1 MMGEEGARLDNSEL
15 KSSKIKYNMLSMF
28 VYIIGIILLVQ
39 LFNLQIVKGQE
50 YREQSNTRLTRE
62 STLKA
67 ARGNIL
73 DRTGNKIVSNT
84 MGFRLDLYKTKV
96 DSETLNNT
104 ILKLVNILEKNGDSY
119 YDNLPITVEPFAF
132 NISDEDEI
140 KKWKKNNKLDENASA
155 EDCFYALKEK
165 YEIQSNDILESRK
178 IMAVRYEISQNGYSS
193 TKAVEICGNL
203 SRTSA
208 MEISENSSQ
217 FAGIDIVT
225 EPIIS
230 YTSGSLA
237 SHILGTVGKIDPN
250 ELEGK
255 EDTYG
260 MNDLIGKTGIQYVFE
275 DLLKGTNGVRQI
287 DMDIEGT
294 VTGEY
299 VAEEAIAGSDVVLS
313 IDSNIQAATEKALKD
328 NITKIS
334 TGGFASRSEADAGA
348 VVVMNV
354 KTGEILAM
362 ASYPDYEPQLFVN
375 GISNEKYQEY
385 NAVSALYNRAIS
397 GTYAPGSIFKMVT
410 AIAGLETGAINVK
423 TTINDTGVYPYA
435 HKPVCWIYTEYGK
448 GHGFLNVSQAI
459 KHSCNYFFYEVGN
472 RIGIDTLEKYAK
484 YFGLGK
490 KTQVE
495 LPSESTGVVASQ
507 KRADEEN
514 RIWYLGETL
523 SASIGQ
529 SYNNFTPIQMAKYI
543 SMLAN
548 GGKNVDVTLIKTVI
562 DSNGNQM
569 SKQQIDEYVNNK
581 LGFSSDD
588 NVEDLNISQ
597 ENLRAVLEGMKGVTS
612 ESGGTAYST
621 FAGFNVEVAGKTG
634 TAQVGNKTNGWF
646 AGFAPYD
653 DPEIAIV
660 AVVENVTH
668 GGYTAEIAKDILAE
682 YFGMNASEIIESQEA
697 IPSVQVIR

>member
-1 MMGEEGARLDNSEL
+1 MSLGNSDI
-15 KSSKIKYNMLSMF
+15 KSNRIKYNIISMC

-62 STLKA
+62 SVLKA

-73 DRTGNKIVSNT
+73 DRTGNPIVSNS

-96 DSETLNNT
+96 DNQTLNDT
-104 ILKLVNILEKNGDSY
+104 ILKIINILEKNGDKY
-119 YDNLPITVEPFAF
+119 ADNLPITVQPFAF
-132 NISDEDEI
+132 TSQDDEYV
-140 KKWKKNNKLDENASA
+140 KNWKKKNKIDENASS
-155 EDCFYALKEK
+155 EDCFYILKKK
-165 YEIQSNDILESRK
+165 YEIQSDDINEARK
-178 IMAVRYEISQNGYSS
+178 IMAIRYEISQNGYSS
-193 TKAVEICGNL
+193 TKAVEICSNL
-203 SRTSA
+203 SRASSL
-208 MEISENSSQ
+208 ELSEKNTD

-237 SHILGTVGKIDPN
+237 SHILGTVGKIKQE
-250 ELEGK
+250 ELNGK
-255 EDTYG
+255 EDTYT
-260 MNDLIGKTGIQYVFE
+260 MNDIIGKTGIQYVFE
-275 DLLKGTNGVRQI
+275 DLLKGKNGIRQI

-299 VAEEAIAGSDVVLS
+299 IAKEAIAGSDVVLT
-313 IDSNIQAATEKALKD
+313 IDSNVQAITEKALKD
-328 NITKIS
+328 NIIKIS
-334 TGGFASRSEADAGA
+334 TGGFSSRSDADAGA

-375 GISNEKYQEY
+375 GISNEKYEEY
-385 NAVSALYNRAIS
+385 SKGSALFNRAIS

-410 AIAGLETGAINVK
+410 AIAGLESGVINTK

-435 HKPVCWIYTEYGK
+435 HRPVCWYYTEYGR
-448 GHGFLNVSQAI
+448 GHGYLNVSQAI

-490 KTQVE
+490 KTNVE
-495 LPSESTGVVASQ
+495 LPSEATGVVASR

-514 RIWYLGETL
+514 RTWYLGETL

-548 GGKNVDVTLIKTVI
+548 GGKNIDVTLVKTVI
-562 DSNGNQM
+562 DSNGYQM
-569 SKQQIDEYVNNK
+569 SKQEIDEYVNKK
-581 LGFSSDD
+581 LNLKSDEE
-588 NVEDLNISQ
+588 NSNLNISQ
-597 ENLRAVLEGMKGVTS
+597 DNLKAILEGMKGVTS

-621 FAGFNVEVAGKTG
+621 FSKFNVEVAGKTG

-660 AVVENVTH
+660 VVVENVTH
-668 GGYTAEIAKDILAE
+668 GGYTAEVAKDIFAE
-682 YFGMNASEIIESQEA
+682 YFGMNAEEIEESQEA

>member
-1 MMGEEGARLDNSEL
+1 MSLGNSDI
-15 KSSKIKYNMLSMF
+15 KSNRIKYNIISMC

-62 STLKA
+62 SVLKA

-73 DRTGNKIVSNT
+73 DRTGNPIVSNS

-96 DSETLNNT
+96 DNQTLNDT
-104 ILKLVNILEKNGDSY
+104 ILKIINILEKNGDKY
-119 YDNLPITVEPFAF
+119 ADNLPITVQPFAF
-132 NISDEDEI
+132 TSQDDEYV
-140 KKWKKNNKLDENASA
+140 KNWKKKNKINENASA
-155 EDCFYALKEK
+155 EDCFYILKKK
-165 YEIQSNDILESRK
+165 YEIQSDDINEARK
-178 IMAVRYEISQNGYSS
+178 IMAIRYEISQNGYSS
-193 TKAVEICGNL
+193 TKAVEICSNL
-203 SRTSA
+203 SRASSL
-208 MEISENSSQ
+208 ELSEKNTD

-237 SHILGTVGKIDPN
+237 SHILGTVGKIKQE
-250 ELEGK
+250 ELNGK
-255 EDTYG
+255 EDTYT
-260 MNDLIGKTGIQYVFE
+260 MNDIIGKTGIQYVFE
-275 DLLKGTNGVRQI
+275 DLLKGKNGIRQI

-299 VAEEAIAGSDVVLS
+299 IAKEAIAGSDVVLT
-313 IDSNIQAATEKALKD
+313 IDSNVQAITEKALKD
-328 NITKIS
+328 NIIKIS
-334 TGGFASRSEADAGA
+334 TGGFSSRSDADAGA

-354 KTGEILAM
+354 KTGEILAI

-375 GISNEKYQEY
+375 GISNEKYEEY
-385 NAVSALYNRAIS
+385 SKGSALFNRAIS

-410 AIAGLETGAINVK
+410 AIAGLESGVINTK

-435 HKPVCWIYTEYGK
+435 HRPVCWYYTEYGR
-448 GHGFLNVSQAI
+448 GHGYLNVSQAI

-490 KTQVE
+490 KTNVE
-495 LPSESTGVVASQ
+495 LPSEATGVVASR

-514 RIWYLGETL
+514 RTWYLGETL

-548 GGKNVDVTLIKTVI
+548 GGKNIDVTLVKTVI
-562 DSNGNQM
+562 DSNGYQM
-569 SKQQIDEYVNNK
+569 SKQEIDEYVNKK
-581 LGFSSDD
+581 LNLKSDEE
-588 NVEDLNISQ
+588 NSNLNISQ
-597 ENLRAVLEGMKGVTS
+597 DNLKAILEGMKGVTS

-621 FAGFNVEVAGKTG
+621 FSKFNVEVAGKTG

-660 AVVENVTH
+660 VVVENVTH
-668 GGYTAEIAKDILAE
+668 GGYTAEVAKDIFAE
-682 YFGMNASEIIESQEA
+682 YFGMNAEEIEESQEA

>member
-1 MMGEEGARLDNSEL
+1 MGDSDA
-15 KSSKIKYNMLSMF
+15 KSSKIKYNMISML
-28 VYIIGIILLVQ
+28 VYILGIILLIQ

-50 YREQSNTRLTRE
+50 YRNQSNTRLTRE
-62 STLKA
+62 SVLKA

-73 DRTGNKIVSNT
+73 DRTGNPIVSNS

-96 DSETLNNT
+96 DNQTLNNT
-104 ILKLVNILEKNGDSY
+104 ILNIINILEKNGDKY
-119 YDNLPITVEPFAF
+119 NDNLPITVEPFAF
-132 NISDEDEI
+132 TSDDEEYL
-140 KKWKKNNKLDENASA
+140 KNWKKKNKINENASA

-165 YEIQSNDILESRK
+165 YEIQSNNIQETRK
-178 IMAVRYEISQNGYSS
+178 IMAIRYEISQNGYSS
-193 TKAVEICGNL
+193 TKAVEICKNL
-203 SRTSA
+203 SRASS
-208 MEISENSSQ
+208 MELSEKNAD

-237 SHILGTVGKIDPN
+237 SHILGTVGKIDPK

-255 EDTYG
+255 EDTYD
-260 MNDLIGKTGIQYVFE
+260 MNDMIGKTGIQFVFE
-275 DLLKGTNGVRQI
+275 ELLKGKNGIRQI

-294 VTGEY
+294 ITGEY
-299 VAEEAIAGSDVVLS
+299 IAEEAVAGSDVVLT
-313 IDSNIQAATEKALKD
+313 IDSNVQAVTEKALKD

-334 TGGFASRSEADAGA
+334 SGGFSSRSDADAGA

-362 ASYPDYEPQLFVN
+362 ASYPDYEPQLFVE
-375 GISNEKYQEY
+375 GISSEKYQEY
-385 NAVSALYNRAIS
+385 QKISALYNRAIS
-397 GTYAPGSIFKMVT
+397 GAYAPGSIFKMVT
-410 AIAGLETGAINVK
+410 AIAGLEEGAINTN
-423 TTINDTGVYPYA
+423 TTINDTGVYPHA
-435 HKPVCWIYTEYGK
+435 HKPVCWYYTEYGT
-448 GHGFLNVSQAI
+448 GHGPLNVSQAI

-472 RIGIDTLEKYAK
+472 RIGIDKLEKYAN

-490 KTQVE
+490 KTHVE
-495 LPSESTGVVASQ
+495 LPSEASGKVAS
-507 KRADEEN
+507 RTIADSEN
-514 RIWYLGETL
+514 RSWYLGETL

-548 GGKNVDVTLIKTVI
+548 GGKNIDVTLIKTVI

-581 LGFSSDD
+581 LGFDSND
-588 NVEDLNISQ
+588 NTEDLHISQ
-597 ENLRAVLEGMKGVTS
+597 DNLKAILEGMKGVTS

-653 DPEIAIV
+653 NPEIAIV
-660 AVVENVTH
+660 VVVENVTH
-668 GGYTAEIAKDILAE
+668 GGYTAEVARDIFAE
-682 YFGMNASEIIESQEA
+682 YFGMNATKIVESQEA
-697 IPSVQVIR
+697 IPSSQVVR

>member
-1 MMGEEGARLDNSEL
+1 MGDSEV
-15 KSSKIKYNMLSMF
+15 KSSRVKYNIITML
-28 VYIIGIILLVQ
+28 VYILGIILLIQ

-50 YREQSNTRLTRE
+50 YRNQSNTRLTRE
-62 STLKA
+62 SVLKA

-73 DRTGNKIVSNT
+73 DRTGNPIVSNT

-96 DSETLNNT
+96 DNQTLNDT
-104 ILKLVNILEKNGDSY
+104 ILKIINILEKNGDKY
-119 YDNLPITVEPFAF
+119 NDNLIITVEPFGF
-132 NISDEDEI
+132 TSQDEEYL
-140 KKWKKNNKLDENASA
+140 KSWKKKNKINENASA

-165 YEIQSNDILESRK
+165 YQIQSNDIQETRK
-178 IMAVRYEISQNGYSS
+178 IMAIRYEISQNGYSS

-203 SRTSA
+203 SRASS
-208 MEISENSSQ
+208 MELSEKNAD

-230 YTSGSLA
+230 YNSGSLA
-237 SHILGTVGKIDPN
+237 SHILGTVGKIDQK
-250 ELEGK
+250 ELEGNENK
-255 EDTYG
+255 YD
-260 MNDLIGKTGIQYVFE
+260 MNDVVGKTGIQYVFE
-275 DLLKGTNGVRQI
+275 DLLKGKNGIRQI
-287 DMDIEGT
+287 DMDIQGT

-299 VAEEAIAGSDVVLS
+299 IAQEAVAGSDVVLT
-313 IDSNIQAATEKALKD
+313 IDSNVQAVTEKALKD

-334 TGGFASRSEADAGA
+334 TGGFSSRSDADAGA

-362 ASYPDYEPQLFVN
+362 ARYPDYEPHLCVN
-375 GISNEKYQEY
+375 GISNEKYSEY
-385 NAVSALYNRAIS
+385 QKISALYNRAIS
-397 GTYAPGSIFKMVT
+397 GAYAPGSIFKMVT
-410 AIAGLETGAINVK
+410 AIAGLEEGVINK
-423 TTINDTGVYPYA
+423 NTLINDTGVYPHA
-435 HKPVCWIYTEYGK
+435 HKPVCWYYTEYGR
-448 GHGFLNVSQAI
+448 GHGNLNVSQAI

-472 RIGIDTLEKYAK
+472 RIGIDKIEKYAQ

-490 KTQVE
+490 KTHVE
-495 LPSESTGVVASQ
+495 LPSEATGKVASR
-507 KRADEEN
+507 KIADGEN
-514 RIWYLGETL
+514 RSWYLGETL

-548 GGKNVDVTLIKTVI
+548 GGKNIDVTLIKTVI

-569 SKQQIDEYVNNK
+569 SKQQIKEFVDKK
-581 LGFSSDD
+581 LGFNSDE
-588 NVEDLNISQ
+588 NTEDLNIS
-597 ENLRAVLEGMKGVTS
+597 EDNLRAVLEGMKGVTS

-653 DPEIAIV
+653 NPEIAIV
-660 AVVENVTH
+660 VVVENVTH
-668 GGYTAEIAKDILAE
+668 GGYTAEVARDIFAE
-682 YFGMNASEIIESQEA
+682 YFGMNASQIVESQEA
-697 IPSVQVIR
+697 IPSVQIVR

>member
-1 MMGEEGARLDNSEL
+1 MSLGNSDI
-15 KSSKIKYNMLSMF
+15 KSNRIKYNIISMC

-62 STLKA
+62 SVLKA

-73 DRTGNKIVSNT
+73 DRTGNPIVSNS

-96 DSETLNNT
+96 DNQTLNDT
-104 ILKLVNILEKNGDSY
+104 ILKIINILEKNGDKY
-119 YDNLPITVEPFAF
+119 ADNLPITVQPFAF
-132 NISDEDEI
+132 TSQDDEYV
-140 KKWKKNNKLDENASA
+140 KNWKKKNKIDENASA
-155 EDCFYALKEK
+155 EDCFYILKKK
-165 YEIQSNDILESRK
+165 YEIQSDDINEARK
-178 IMAVRYEISQNGYSS
+178 IMAIRYEISQNGYSS
-193 TKAVEICGNL
+193 TKAVEICSNL
-203 SRTSA
+203 SRASSL
-208 MEISENSSQ
+208 ELSEKNTD

-237 SHILGTVGKIDPN
+237 SHILGTVGKIKQE
-250 ELEGK
+250 ELNGK
-255 EDTYG
+255 EDTYT
-260 MNDLIGKTGIQYVFE
+260 MNDIIGKTGIQYVFE
-275 DLLKGTNGVRQI
+275 DLLKGKNGIRQI

-299 VAEEAIAGSDVVLS
+299 IAKEAIAGSDVVLT
-313 IDSNIQAATEKALKD
+313 IDSNVQAITEKALKD
-328 NITKIS
+328 NIIKIS
-334 TGGFASRSEADAGA
+334 TGGFSSRSDADAGA

-375 GISNEKYQEY
+375 GISNEKYEEY
-385 NAVSALYNRAIS
+385 SKGSALFNRAIS

-410 AIAGLETGAINVK
+410 AIAGLESGVINTK

-435 HKPVCWIYTEYGK
+435 HRPVCWYYTEYGR
-448 GHGFLNVSQAI
+448 GHGYLNVSQAI

-490 KTQVE
+490 KTNVE
-495 LPSESTGVVASQ
+495 LPSEATGVVASR

-514 RIWYLGETL
+514 RTWYLGETL

-548 GGKNVDVTLIKTVI
+548 GGKNIDVTLIKTVI
-562 DSNGNQM
+562 NSNGYQM
-569 SKQQIDEYVNNK
+569 SKQEIDEYVNKK
-581 LGFSSDD
+581 LNLKSDEE
-588 NVEDLNISQ
+588 NSNLNISQ
-597 ENLRAVLEGMKGVTS
+597 DNLKAILEGMKGVTS

-621 FAGFNVEVAGKTG
+621 FSKFNVEVAGKTG

-660 AVVENVTH
+660 VVVENVTH
-668 GGYTAEIAKDILAE
+668 GGYTAEVAKDIFAE
-682 YFGMNASEIIESQEA
+682 YFGMNAEEIEESQEA

>member
-1 MMGEEGARLDNSEL
+1 MSLGNSDI
-15 KSSKIKYNMLSMF
+15 KSNRIKYNIISMC

-62 STLKA
+62 SVLKA

-73 DRTGNKIVSNT
+73 DRTGNPIVSNS

-96 DSETLNNT
+96 DNQTLNDT
-104 ILKLVNILEKNGDSY
+104 ILKIINILEKNGDKY
-119 YDNLPITVEPFAF
+119 ADNLPITVQPFAF
-132 NISDEDEI
+132 TSQDDEYV
-140 KKWKKNNKLDENASA
+140 KNWKKKNKIDENASA
-155 EDCFYALKEK
+155 EDCFYILKKK
-165 YEIQSNDILESRK
+165 YEIQSDDINEARK
-178 IMAVRYEISQNGYSS
+178 IMAIRYEISQNGYSS
-193 TKAVEICGNL
+193 TKAVEICSNL
-203 SRTSA
+203 SRASSL
-208 MEISENSSQ
+208 ELSEKNTD

-237 SHILGTVGKIDPN
+237 SHILGTVGKIKQE
-250 ELEGK
+250 ELNGK
-255 EDTYG
+255 EDTYT
-260 MNDLIGKTGIQYVFE
+260 MNDIIGKTGIQYVFE
-275 DLLKGTNGVRQI
+275 DLLKGKNGIRQI

-299 VAEEAIAGSDVVLS
+299 IAKEAIAGSDVVLT
-313 IDSNIQAATEKALKD
+313 IDSNVQAITEKALKD
-328 NITKIS
+328 NIIKIS
-334 TGGFASRSEADAGA
+334 TGGFSSRSDADAGA

-375 GISNEKYQEY
+375 GISNEKYEEY
-385 NAVSALYNRAIS
+385 SKGSALFNRAIS

-410 AIAGLETGAINVK
+410 AIAGLESGVINTK

-435 HKPVCWIYTEYGK
+435 HRPVCWYYTEYGR
-448 GHGFLNVSQAI
+448 GHGYLNVSQAI

-472 RIGIDTLEKYAK
+472 RMGIDTLEKYAK

-490 KTQVE
+490 KTNVE
-495 LPSESTGVVASQ
+495 LPSEATGVVASR

-514 RIWYLGETL
+514 RTWYLGETL

-548 GGKNVDVTLIKTVI
+548 GGKNIDVTLVKTVI
-562 DSNGNQM
+562 DSNGYQM
-569 SKQQIDEYVNNK
+569 SKQEINEYVNKK
-581 LGFSSDD
+581 LNLKSDEE
-588 NVEDLNISQ
+588 NSNLNISQ
-597 ENLRAVLEGMKGVTS
+597 DNLKAILEGMKGVTS

-621 FAGFNVEVAGKTG
+621 FSKFNVEVAGKTG

-660 AVVENVTH
+660 VVVENVTH
-668 GGYTAEIAKDILAE
+668 GGYTAEVAKDIFAE
-682 YFGMNASEIIESQEA
+682 YFGMNAEEIEESQEA

>member
-1 MMGEEGARLDNSEL
+1 MQDLEA
-15 KSSKIKYNMLSMF
+15 KSSKFKFNILSML
-28 VYIIGIILLVQ
+28 VYILGIILLVQ
-39 LFNLQIVKGQE
+39 LFNLQIIKGQE

-62 STLKA
+62 SVLKA

-73 DRTGNKIVSNT
+73 DRTGNPIVSNT

-96 DSETLNNT
+96 DNQTLNET
-104 ILKLVNILEKNGDSY
+104 ILKIINILEKNGDKY
-119 YDNLPITVEPFAF
+119 NDNLPITVEPFAF
-132 NISDEDEI
+132 TSQDEQYLKD
-140 KKWKKNNKLDENASA
+140 WKKKNKINENASA
-155 EDCFYALKEK
+155 EECFYSLKEK
-165 YEIQSNDILESRK
+165 YEIQSESVSETRK
-178 IMAVRYEISQNGYSS
+178 IMSIRYEISQNGYSS
-193 TKAVEICGNL
+193 TKAVKICNNL
-203 SRTSA
+203 SRTSV
-208 MEISENSSQ
+208 MELSEKNAE

-230 YTSGSLA
+230 YSSGNLA
-237 SHILGTVGKIDPN
+237 SHILGTVGKIDSK

-255 EDTYG
+255 EDTYD

-275 DLLKGTNGVRQI
+275 DLLKGKNGIRQI

-299 VAEEAIAGSDVVLS
+299 IAQEAVAGSDVVLT
-313 IDSNIQAATEKALKD
+313 IDSNIQAITEKALKD

-334 TGGFASRSEADAGA
+334 TGGFSSRSNADAGA

-362 ASYPDYEPQLFVN
+362 ASYPDYEPQLFID
-375 GISNEKYQEY
+375 GISSEKYNEY
-385 NAVSALYNRAIS
+385 QKTSALYNRAIS
-397 GTYAPGSIFKMVT
+397 GAYAPGSIFKMVT
-410 AIAGLETGAINVK
+410 AIAGLESGVINPQ
-423 TTINDTGVYPYA
+423 TTINDTGVYPHA
-435 HKPVCWIYTEYGK
+435 HKPVCWYYTEYGT
-448 GHGFLNVSQAI
+448 GHGLLNVSQAI

-495 LPSESTGVVASQ
+495 LPSEATGKVASR
-507 KRADEEN
+507 KIADEEN
-514 RIWYLGETL
+514 RVWYVGETL
-523 SASIGQ
+523 SAAIGQ

-548 GGKNVDVTLIKTVI
+548 GGKNIDVTLIKSII
-562 DSNGNQM
+562 DSDGNQM
-569 SKQQIDEYVNNK
+569 SKAQIDEYVNRK
-581 LGFSSDD
+581 LGFETNESIEQLDISKD
-588 NVEDLNISQ
+588 NLQAI
-597 ENLRAVLEGMKGVTS
+597 LEGMKGVTS

-660 AVVENVTH
+660 VVVENVTH
-668 GGYTAEIAKDILAE
+668 GGYTAEVARDIFAE
-682 YFGMNASEIIESQEA
+682 YFGMNASEVVESQEA
-697 IPSVQVIR
+697 IPSIQVVR

>member
-1 MMGEEGARLDNSEL
+1 MSLDNSDI
-15 KSSKIKYNMLSMF
+15 KSNRIKYNIISMC

-62 STLKA
+62 SVLKA

-73 DRTGNKIVSNT
+73 DRTGNPIVSNS

-96 DSETLNNT
+96 DNQTLNDT
-104 ILKLVNILEKNGDSY
+104 ILKIINILEKNGDKY
-119 YDNLPITVEPFAF
+119 ADNLPIKVQPFAF
-132 NISDEDEI
+132 TSQDDEYV
-140 KKWKKNNKLDENASA
+140 KNWKKKNKIDENASA
-155 EDCFYALKEK
+155 EDCFYILKKK
-165 YEIQSNDILESRK
+165 YEIQSDDINETRK
-178 IMAVRYEISQNGYSS
+178 IMAIRYEISQNGYSS
-193 TKAVEICGNL
+193 TKAVEICSNL
-203 SRTSA
+203 SRASSL
-208 MEISENSSQ
+208 ELSEKNTD

-237 SHILGTVGKIDPN
+237 SHILGTVGKIKQE
-250 ELEGK
+250 ELNGK
-255 EDTYG
+255 EDTYT
-260 MNDLIGKTGIQYVFE
+260 MNDIIGKTGIQYVFE
-275 DLLKGTNGVRQI
+275 DLLKGKNGIRQI

-299 VAEEAIAGSDVVLS
+299 IAKEAIAGSDVVLT
-313 IDSNIQAATEKALKD
+313 IDSNVQAITEKALKD
-328 NITKIS
+328 NIIKIS
-334 TGGFASRSEADAGA
+334 TGGFSSRSDADAGA

-375 GISNEKYQEY
+375 GISNEKYEEY
-385 NAVSALYNRAIS
+385 SKGSALFNRAIS

-410 AIAGLETGAINVK
+410 AIAGLESGVINTK

-435 HKPVCWIYTEYGK
+435 HRPVCWYYTEYGR
-448 GHGFLNVSQAI
+448 GHGYLNVSQAI

-490 KTQVE
+490 KTNVE
-495 LPSESTGVVASQ
+495 LPSEATGVVASR

-514 RIWYLGETL
+514 RTWYLGETL

-548 GGKNVDVTLIKTVI
+548 GGKNIDVTLVKTVI
-562 DSNGNQM
+562 DSNGYQM
-569 SKQQIDEYVNNK
+569 SKQEIDEYVNKK
-581 LGFSSDD
+581 LNLKSDEE
-588 NVEDLNISQ
+588 NSNLNISQ
-597 ENLRAVLEGMKGVTS
+597 DNLKAILEGMKGVTS

-621 FAGFNVEVAGKTG
+621 FSKFNVEVAGKTG

-660 AVVENVTH
+660 VVVENVTH
-668 GGYTAEIAKDILAE
+668 GGYTAEVAKDIFAE
-682 YFGMNASEIIESQEA
+682 YFGMNAEEIEESQEA

>member
-1 MMGEEGARLDNSEL
+1 MGSSDV
-15 KSSKIKYNMLSMF
+15 KSSKIKYNILSML
-28 VYIIGIILLVQ
+28 VYIVGIILLIQ
-39 LFNLQIVKGQE
+39 LFNLQIIKGQE

-73 DRTGNKIVSNT
+73 DRTGNPIVSNT

-96 DSETLNNT
+96 DTETLNDT
-104 ILKLVNILEKNGDSY
+104 ILNLVNVLEKNGDKY
-119 YDNLPITVEPFAF
+119 YDNLPITIEPFAF
-132 NISDEDEI
+132 TFQDEELA
-140 KKWKKNNKLDENASA
+140 KQWKKNNKLDENASA
-155 EDCFYALKEK
+155 EECFYALKDRF
-165 YEIQSNDILESRK
+165 EIQSDNIVETRK
-178 IMAVRYEISQNGYSS
+178 MMAIRYEISQNGYSS

-203 SRTSA
+203 SRASA
-208 MEISENSSQ
+208 MELSEKNAQ

-230 YTSGSLA
+230 YTSGNLA
-237 SHILGTVGKIDPN
+237 SHILGTVGKITQD
-250 ELEGK
+250 ELNGR
-255 EDTYG
+255 EDTYD

-275 DLLKGTNGVRQI
+275 DLLKGQNGIRQI

-294 VTGEY
+294 ITGEY
-299 VAEEAIAGSDVVLS
+299 VEEEAVAGSDVVLT
-313 IDSNIQAATEKALKD
+313 IDSNIQAVTEKALKD

-334 TGGFASRSEADAGA
+334 TGGFSSRSDANAGA

-375 GISNEKYQEY
+375 GISTEKYNEY
-385 NAVSALYNRAIS
+385 QGVSALYNRAIS

-410 AIAGLETGAINVK
+410 AIAGLETGAINTK

-435 HKPVCWIYTEYGK
+435 HKPVCWIYTEVGR
-448 GHGFLNVSQAI
+448 GHGYLNVSQAI

-472 RIGIDTLEKYAK
+472 RIGIDVLEKYAT

-495 LPSESTGVVASQ
+495 LPSEASGVVASQ
-507 KRADEEN
+507 KQAEKEN
-514 RIWYLGETL
+514 RSWYLGETL
-523 SASIGQ
+523 SAAIGQ

-548 GGKNVDVTLIKTVI
+548 GGKDIDVTLIKTI
-562 DSNGNQM
+562 IKSDGTQM
-569 SKQQIDEYVNNK
+569 SKEEIDEYVNNK
-581 LGFSSDD
+581 LGFAK
-588 NVEDLNISQ
+588 NENTENLNISPD
-597 ENLRAVLEGMKGVTS
+597 NLKAILEGMKGVTS

-634 TAQVGNKTNGWF
+634 TAQAGKKTNGWF

-653 DPEIAIV
+653 NPEIAIV
-660 AVVENVTH
+660 VVVENVTH
-668 GGYTAEIAKDILAE
+668 GGYTAEVARDIFAE
-682 YFGMNASEIIESQEA
+682 YFGMNAGEIVESQEA
-697 IPSVQVIR
+697 IPSVQMVR

>member
-1 MMGEEGARLDNSEL
+1 MSLGNSDI
-15 KSSKIKYNMLSMF
+15 KSNRIKYNIISMC

-62 STLKA
+62 SVLKA

-73 DRTGNKIVSNT
+73 DRTGNPIVSNS

-96 DSETLNNT
+96 DNQTLNDT
-104 ILKLVNILEKNGDSY
+104 ILKIINILEKNGDKY
-119 YDNLPITVEPFAF
+119 ADNLPITVQPFAF
-132 NISDEDEI
+132 TSQDDEYV
-140 KKWKKNNKLDENASA
+140 KNWKKKNKIDENASA
-155 EDCFYALKEK
+155 EDCFYILKKK
-165 YEIQSNDILESRK
+165 YEIQSDDINEARK
-178 IMAVRYEISQNGYSS
+178 IMAIRYEISQNGYSS
-193 TKAVEICGNL
+193 TKAVEICSNL
-203 SRTSA
+203 SRASSL
-208 MEISENSSQ
+208 ELSEKNTD

-237 SHILGTVGKIDPN
+237 SHILGTVGKIKQE
-250 ELEGK
+250 ELNGK
-255 EDTYG
+255 EDTYT
-260 MNDLIGKTGIQYVFE
+260 MNDIIGKTGIQYVFE
-275 DLLKGTNGVRQI
+275 DLLKGKNGIRQI

-299 VAEEAIAGSDVVLS
+299 IAKEAIAGSDVVLT
-313 IDSNIQAATEKALKD
+313 IDSNVQAITEKALKD
-328 NITKIS
+328 NIIKIS
-334 TGGFASRSEADAGA
+334 TGGFSSRSDADAGA

-375 GISNEKYQEY
+375 GISNEKYEEY
-385 NAVSALYNRAIS
+385 SKGSALFNRAIS

-410 AIAGLETGAINVK
+410 AIAGLESGVINTK

-435 HKPVCWIYTEYGK
+435 HRPVCWYYTEYGR
-448 GHGFLNVSQAI
+448 GHGYLNVSQAI

-490 KTQVE
+490 KTNVE
-495 LPSESTGVVASQ
+495 LPSEATGVIASR

-514 RIWYLGETL
+514 RTWYLGETL

-548 GGKNVDVTLIKTVI
+548 GGKNIDVTLVKTVI
-562 DSNGNQM
+562 DSNGYQM
-569 SKQQIDEYVNNK
+569 SKQEIDEYVNKK
-581 LGFSSDD
+581 LNLKSDEE
-588 NVEDLNISQ
+588 NSNLNISQ
-597 ENLRAVLEGMKGVTS
+597 DNLKAILEGMKGVTS

-621 FAGFNVEVAGKTG
+621 FSKFNVEVAGKTG

-660 AVVENVTH
+660 VVVENVTH
-668 GGYTAEIAKDILAE
+668 GGYTAEVAKDIFAE
-682 YFGMNASEIIESQEA
+682 YFGMNAEEIEESQEA